1 MATTA
6 TVRPPRSSNPFPTVN
21 CRVTVASGPRKG
33 QQCGKACGPEGL
45 RAGYAA
51 CGSHAHR
58 AAEAHKLSG
67 ASQALVAAWLAPEQR
82 QSAAKP
88 DAAAQRG
95 LIRRLQSALLSARRQ
110 RRTHVVRG
118 LNRQLDAARTRLG
131 MLSGPRVLEAAYI

>member
-45 RAGYAA
+45 RG
-51 CGSHAHR
+51 R
-58 AAEAHKLSG
+58 V
-67 ASQALVAAWLAPEQR
+67 Q
-82 QSAAKP
+82 
-88 DAAAQRG
+88 
-95 LIRRLQSALLSARRQ
+95 RLQSALLSARRQ

>member
-51 CGSHAHR
+51 CGSHAHH
-58 AAEAHKLSG
+58 AAEA
-67 ASQALVAAWLAPEQR
+67 
-82 QSAAKP
+82 
-88 DAAAQRG
+88 QRG
-95 LIRRLQSALLSARRQ
+95 RVQRLQSALVSARQQ